1 MAAEAQT
8 RQPRNDL
15 ELKATYAPI
24 VAETAPAVVNIYTSR
39 TVRTRSVFDDPFF
52 SQFFGTRPGGR
63 ERRQNSLGSGVI
75 VDPNGLIVTN
85 NHVVEGMDEIRV
97 VLNDRREFEADLLLT
112 DPQTD
117 LAILKIETEDPL
129 PSVRFADSDQA
140 EVGDIVLAI
149 GNPFGV
155 GQTVT
160 SGIVSALS
168 RTNVS
173 VSDYQFFIQTDAAI
187 NPGNSG
193 GALVDVDGRLLG
205 INTAIY
211 SRSGGSNGIGFA
223 IPGNLVQRVVAS
235 AAGGS
240 NTVQRPWLG
249 VLGTDIDS
257 RIATALGLDRPRGAL
272 ISRLYP
278 GGPADRAGLREG
290 DVILS
295 IAGQNI
301 LDGEG
306 LRYRPATREEGE
318 TVEIRYLRDG
328 RERRTRSRLELPP
341 EIPAAQETTVAS
353 GPFAGLTLAN
363 LSPALNDELGRNP
376 FDQGI
381 VVLSGTV
388 VEIPISR
395 RRSRRLGIPEGSVI
409 AGVNG
414 ETFEGA
420 AALARRLERGG
431 IGTLT
436 LRDRRG
442 REATYRLAG

>member
-1 MAAEAQT
+1 
-8 RQPRNDL
+8 
-15 ELKATYAPI
+15 
-24 VAETAPAVVNIYTSR
+24 
-39 TVRTRSVFDDPFF
+39 
-52 SQFFGTRPGGR
+52 
-63 ERRQNSLGSGVI
+63 
-75 VDPNGLIVTN
+75 
-85 NHVVEGMDEIRV
+85 
-97 VLNDRREFEADLLLT
+97 
-112 DPQTD
+112 
-117 LAILKIETEDPL
+117 
-129 PSVRFADSDQA
+129 
-140 EVGDIVLAI
+140 
-149 GNPFGV
+149 
-155 GQTVT
+155 
-160 SGIVSALS
+160 
-168 RTNVS
+168 
-173 VSDYQFFIQTDAAI
+173 
-187 NPGNSG
+187 
-193 GALVDVDGRLLG
+193 
-205 INTAIY
+205 
-211 SRSGGSNGIGFA
+211 
-223 IPGNLVQRVVAS
+223 
-235 AAGGS
+235 
-240 NTVQRPWLG
+240 
-249 VLGTDIDS
+249 
-257 RIATALGLDRPRGAL
+257 L